1 MHLKKKKQNLASKE
15 DEKEGLGAI
24 GNGGK
29 PCSWRELKREDMQ
42 WSATT
47 NRTTQAK
54 SRGQLASYNFLFKLA
69 DAISSSVRS
78 SLCNPAPQ
86 ETCSNCLDFH
96 LVQRHSVITVAL
108 NCHRIMSGSSRYK
121 QKNKENKKQKNLAFK
136 TLSPLPLFQMNL
148 FIASGSI
155 SDYMTELTHVHWPV
169 LQVPFFQLD
178 RSPEKNIEA
187 KIMKGT

>member
-1 MHLKKKKQNLASKE
+1 M
-15 DEKEGLGAI
+15 GGI

-29 PCSWRELKREDMQ
+29 PCSWRELKSEDMQ

-69 DAISSSVRS
+69 DTISSSVRS

-108 NCHRIMSGSSRYK
+108 NCHHIMSGNSRYK
-121 QKNKENKKQKNLAFK
+121 QTNKGNNFFLTFK
-136 TLSPLPLFQMNL
+136 TLFSSSFISTEFVYSFWQYFWLHDGAHPRPL
-148 FIASGSI
+148 AGS
-155 SDYMTELTHVHWPV
+155 TFFNWPD
-169 LQVPFFQLD
+169 LL
-178 RSPEKNIEA
+178 RRI
-187 KIMKGT
+187 

>member
-1 MHLKKKKQNLASKE
+1 MRIVGPKLWFSASEKEKKKYLASKE
-15 DEKEGLGAI
+15 DEKEGLGGI

-29 PCSWRELKREDMQ
+29 PCSWRELKSEDMQ

-108 NCHRIMSGSSRYK
+108 NCHHIMSGNSRYK
-121 QKNKENKKQKNLAFK
+121 QTNKGNNF
-136 TLSPLPLFQMNL
+136 LFNFQDPFLL
-148 FIASGSI
+148 FLYFNWIC
-155 SDYMTELTHVHWPV
+155 L
-169 LQVPFFQLD
+169 
-178 RSPEKNIEA
+178 
-187 KIMKGT
+187 